1 MLKSLPPLGGH
12 LCLPSIKRKERGVS
26 EEEGQA
32 LNCKPKGKM
41 DPPSAGSGLALMPE
55 VKAGLANGW
64 PPPLQFEG
72 SVVTTRWSAFEG
84 KFLVFCFNGRN
95 EQM

>member
-12 LCLPSIKRKERGVS
+12 LCLPSIKRKERGGS

-41 DPPSAGSGLALMPE
+41 DPPSAGSGLASTPE
-55 VKAGLANGW
+55 VKAGLAKGR
-64 PPPLQFEG
+64 PPPLQFVG
-72 SVVTTRWSAFEG
+72 KCRDHQMVSVRG
-84 KFLVFCFNGRN
+84 KVFSFLF
-95 EQM
+95 